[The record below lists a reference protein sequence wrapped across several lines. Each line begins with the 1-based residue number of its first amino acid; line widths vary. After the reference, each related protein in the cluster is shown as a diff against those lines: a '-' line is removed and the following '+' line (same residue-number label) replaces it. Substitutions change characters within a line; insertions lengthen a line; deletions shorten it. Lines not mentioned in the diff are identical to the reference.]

1 MSNIKPIV
9 GLGSPILR
17 EVCTPIEGTAQG
29 KEVIEFLNYTLIFL
43 PNCLGIAAPQINY
56 SVRMFVM
63 KFDNGLPQ
71 IVINPII
78 KKRRGKFGFQEG
90 CMSIPK
96 VYSRLD
102 VRDDIIDVE
111 YYDENFTLIKKRL
124 RGLESVVFQHELDH
138 LNGILFIDHLTPQGR
153 EMIQDKLSDIEHGI
167 TNASYDM
174 IYPGTDVTQLKEKS

>member
-17 EVCTPIEGTAQG
+17 EVCTPVENNLQG
-29 KEVIEFLNYTLIFL
+29 KEIIESLRYTLIYL

-56 SVRMFVM
+56 SVRMFIM
-63 KFDNGLPQ
+63 KGDNQLPQ
-71 IVINPII
+71 IMINPVI
-78 KKRRGKFGFQEG
+78 KKRRGKYGFQEG
-90 CMSIPK
+90 CMSIPN
-96 VYSRLD
+96 VYQRLD

-124 RGLESVVFQHELDH
+124 RGLESVCFQHEMDH
-138 LNGILFIDHLTPQGR
+138 LNGILFINHLTPQGR

-167 TNASYDM
+167 TVAKYDM
-174 IYPGTDVTQLKEKS
+174 IYPGTDVTQLKEKP